1 MTNAALAIQNWVKI
15 FNEEPKQLQVEIEQS
30 ATPTL
35 LECKQQKTKPSSSS
49 SSVAFATLRKV
60 YTIGIAPQDLL
71 NAIRSKKNT
80 YFGLE
85 PTGATH
91 TTKERLTMLG
101 ETLNE
106 SLDTGLS
113 FEFPCE
119 HKKERKEL
127 LLTVATMLPEDWTIR
142 VKGMYLKGVP
152 PEGESEK
159 NCKSNEYLTY
169 NKMRQRQ
176 AHTNLT

>member
-35 LECKQQKTKPSSSS
+35 LECKQQKTKPSSASS
-49 SSVAFATLRKV
+49 SGAFATLRKV
-60 YTIGIAPQDLL
+60 YTVGIAPQDLL
-71 NAIRSKKNT
+71 YAIRAKENT

-85 PTGATH
+85 PDGPTNTI
-91 TTKERLTMLG
+91 KERLAMLG
-101 ETLNE
+101 ETLGE
-106 SLDTGLS
+106 ALDTGKR

-119 HKKERKEL
+119 HKRERKEL

-152 PEGESEK
+152 PKGDTKEVF
-159 NCKSNEYLTY
+159 
-169 NKMRQRQ
+169 
-176 AHTNLT
+176 